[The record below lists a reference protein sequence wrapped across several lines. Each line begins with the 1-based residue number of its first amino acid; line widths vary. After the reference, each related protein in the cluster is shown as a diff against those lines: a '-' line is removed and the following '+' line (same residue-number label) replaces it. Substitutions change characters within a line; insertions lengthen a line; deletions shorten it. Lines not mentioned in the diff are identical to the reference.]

1 MNSEKVLTGLL
12 ELAEDLGIKIIQDK
26 GNFKGVYSILKNKDI
41 IVLNKLNPI
50 EQKVKSLAQ
59 PFSDLDISEVYIK
72 PAIRDIIESYVVK
85 VNLE

>member
-26 GNFKGVYSILKNKDI
+26 GNFKGGYCILKNKDI

-59 PFSDLDISEVYIK
+59 AFSDLDISEVYIK
-72 PAIRDIIESYVVK
+72 PAIRDIIESYVVR
-85 VNLE
+85 VNLK